1 MSARRRL
8 AVVVAIAAA
17 LTAPAA
23 PAAAGSDLVSPA
35 NAAPA
40 RHTGAEG
47 LFRQAVAV
55 ADRRWRSMGQAPCSP
70 VRVGV
75 YDAAPAAAPA
85 TFTGVVAVDAGL
97 GEVATSVL
105 GGCAVWIDRG
115 ELDALWQIYRF
126 TPFPYTGLDRRAALA
141 DLCAIAVHERGHNLG
156 LEHIPGTVMDASYS
170 GQPAAC
176 RAWAQ
181 RLVPSR
187 WPS

>member
-1 MSARRRL
+1 MIAIRVALVAATVAL
-8 AVVVAIAAA
+8 A
-17 LTAPAA
+17 APAA
-23 PAAAGSDLVSPA
+23 PAVARELVSPA
-35 NAAPA
+35 NSAPA

-55 ADRRWRSMGQAPCSP
+55 ADRRWRSMGRTPCSP
-70 VRVGV
+70 LRVGV
-75 YDAAPAAAPA
+75 YDAAPAAAPV
-85 TFTGVVAVDAGL
+85 TGTGVVAVDEGL

-126 TPFPYTGLDRRAALA
+126 TPFPYTGLDRRDALA
-141 DLCAIAVHERGHNLG
+141 DLCAYAVHERGHNLG
-156 LEHIPGTVMDASYS
+156 LGHIPGTVMDANYA